1 MSLDAPVRSDPIP
14 EHFPSAAAYHTNSV
28 VSMMKLQSLPLIHIL
43 KNGTSALQ
51 LESVMLLFL
60 EASSCYDWK
69 LRLNYLQSVVNAI
82 GANGSFFQGQ
92 EDTTTHVKSFTQSFE
107 SIFSSHLMDNLQKE
121 FNNVKSTRFG
131 KTKHR
136 AWNLL

>member
-1 MSLDAPVRSDPIP
+1 MSLDAPVHSDPIP

-28 VSMMKLQSLPLIHIL
+28 VSMTKLQSLPLIHIL

-69 LRLNYLQSVVNAI
+69 LRLSYLQSLVNTI

-92 EDTTTHVKSFTQSFE
+92 EDTTKHVKSFTQSFE
-107 SIFSSHLMDNLQKE
+107 TIFSSHLMDNLQKE
-121 FNNVKSTRFG
+121 LNNVKSTRFG
-131 KTKHR
+131 KKKHR
-136 AWNLL
+136 ALNLL

>member
-1 MSLDAPVRSDPIP
+1 MSLDAPVHSDPIP

-92 EDTTTHVKSFTQSFE
+92 EDTTKHVKSFTQSFE
-107 SIFSSHLMDNLQKE
+107 TIFSSHLMDNLQKE

-131 KTKHR
+131 KKHR